1 MLTLLTALPLTALA
15 MDDNSGSI
23 GSVPAG
29 ETITNNT
36 GSIGTNNGTIT
47 NNGVA
52 PADGQPA
59 DLYSGKIETN
69 FGIVGTNYGTI
80 NNVVNGPT
88 KGFVDDNQGYIGAVV
103 DGVVNVNN
111 GQIKDVVWGT
121 TVHTNSHTIEMVWND
136 GTVGENNGTIGTVTM
151 GGTVGENNNVIT
163 SNAGTVTTNNIN
175 GTVTNTYTTNNSDVI
190 IGEGSVGTNYGT
202 VIKTDGKTY
211 CGLQRVENVDDDVT
225 ISLDD
230 VEQNTQI
237 DLTSY
242 TREGYE
248 LSEYKLYEGGSGTEY
263 SSTAASSAVIDKSNA
278 DTYKITISM
287 PSKLEL
293 FWKKI
298 SDILKPATSS
308 DGGEAVNTSYSR
320 NYIGLG
326 SVIFI
331 NEKGYKV
338 VEIKDDAYVVV
349 SFDALSDEDVQD
361 LDALFAKLFTAEQRE
376 QIKNVGQL
384 LDAEDVLT
392 IFGKPGNHPV
402 YEINKSLVQ

>member
-1 MLTLLTALPLTALA
+1 MLSILLVLTLLTALPLTALA

-29 ETITNNT
+29 ETMTNNT
-36 GSIGTNNGTIT
+36 GSIGTNNGTI
-47 NNGVA
+47 
-52 PADGQPA
+52 
-59 DLYSGKIETN
+59 K
-69 FGIVGTNYGTI
+69 
-80 NNVVNGPT
+80 
-88 KGFVDDNQGYIGAVV
+88 
-103 DGVVNVNN
+103 
-111 GQIKDVVWGT
+111 
-121 TVHTNSHTIEMVWND
+121 
-136 GTVGENNGTIGTVTM
+136 NNGT
-151 GGTVGENNNVIT
+151 
-163 SNAGTVTTNNIN
+163 
-175 GTVTNTYTTNNSDVI
+175 
-190 IGEGSVGTNYGT
+190 
-202 VIKTDGKTY
+202 
-211 CGLQRVENVDDDVT
+211 VDED
-225 ISLDD
+225 
-230 VEQNTQI
+230 
-237 DLTSY
+237 
-242 TREGYE
+242 
-248 LSEYKLYEGGSGTEY
+248 GTEY
-263 SSTAASSAVIDKSNA
+263 YYRKDDNFVGHNPNTEEVDLDELVKSYAKTGDYKLSSYTVWTYNKDSNA
-278 DTYKITISM
+278 DD
-287 PSKLEL
+287 KLEQQNVADTTKYSISAPTL
-293 FWKKI
+293 LKLVWEKI
-298 SDILKPATSS
+298 ASVVKPTEPATSS